1 MAVDQLSRVFTAL
14 GDPTRRAIL
23 QRLMSGDADVA
34 ELAKPFAMSQPA
46 ISHHLKVLEDAGLV
60 SRGRVANSRP
70 RHLEVETLKEATMW
84 MDDYR
89 RFWDESYTRLGTL
102 LEKLQR
108 EEGEEK

>member
-46 ISHHLKVLEDAGLV
+46 ISHHLALLSHGRLVERRRSGNHIFYGLTEAGRGVLGV
-60 SRGRVANSRP
+60 SGS
-70 RHLEVETLKEATMW
+70 LM
-84 MDDYR
+84 
-89 RFWDESYTRLGTL
+89 G
-102 LEKLQR
+102 
-108 EEGEEK
+108 